1 MLTSPSKRDPQI
13 DVFTQTGAGNSSA
26 ILPEVRNWFGK
37 RANLVCHSNTVTYQC
52 EEKEWQAL

>member
-1 MLTSPSKRDPQI
+1 M
-13 DVFTQTGAGNSSA
+13 FTQICAVA
-26 ILPEVRNWFGK
+26 IYLLFCSWCEIKLWK